1 MPTSVL
7 SLSIVLSMNTIII
20 GLLVSVLAVPGELQ
34 VTTFTAIHRQQEYS
48 TKFLILLQH
57 CVAPDQQDAQC
68 AGYCFEV
75 TKPLLDHTKMLY
87 TQEEASNNSR
97 EPEYVEELLQAKL
110 KNLKAEIDSVLQQQ
124 NDANAATKADIL
136 ARFKKIEV
144 QLKKVP
150 TNGSVSTTTNP

>member
-1 MPTSVL
+1 
-7 SLSIVLSMNTIII
+7 
-20 GLLVSVLAVPGELQ
+20 
-34 VTTFTAIHRQQEYS
+34 
-48 TKFLILLQH
+48 
-57 CVAPDQQDAQC
+57 
-68 AGYCFEV
+68 
-75 TKPLLDHTKMLY
+75 MLY

-144 QLKKVP
+144 QLKKVA